1 MFLQIIFILVQV
13 FQEKLINNKRRV
25 FNYICLF
32 YITITSKGNYKM
44 KKDKQDKNKLDDHKR
59 YIIISNLAT
68 IKDEIRNNNLMNA
81 SISESFENI
90 ENTILQ

>member
-1 MFLQIIFILVQV
+1 MENIIKTTQ
-13 FQEKLINNKRRV
+13 
-25 FNYICLF
+25 
-32 YITITSKGNYKM
+32 GNYKM

>member
-1 MFLQIIFILVQV
+1 
-13 FQEKLINNKRRV
+13 
-25 FNYICLF
+25 
-32 YITITSKGNYKM
+32 M
-44 KKDKQDKNKLDDHKR
+44 KKDKKDKNKLDDHKR

-68 IKDEIRNNNLMNA
+68 IKDEIINNNLMNA

>member
-1 MFLQIIFILVQV
+1 
-13 FQEKLINNKRRV
+13 
-25 FNYICLF
+25 
-32 YITITSKGNYKM
+32 M
-44 KKDKQDKNKLDDHKR
+44 KKDKQDKNKLDDYKR

>member
-1 MFLQIIFILVQV
+1 
-13 FQEKLINNKRRV
+13 
-25 FNYICLF
+25 
-32 YITITSKGNYKM
+32 M
-44 KKDKQDKNKLDDHKR
+44 KKDKQDTKKLDDHKR